1 MINYLACNIEKET
14 FPFECSFCNFSGPR
28 RDNLFLHLK
37 CTHLDEITPKIENF
51 NESKHVKIP
60 DCGNKICKKLF
71 GLNRPHLFCEKCTDK
86 EPKKYWQKRT
96 LCTLCGQSVQTIAMK
111 EHMIVAHNKGQLI
124 SEWLLD
130 VFIWTKKQTKIF
142 LSCCLPLWNRSN
154 QKRMQNII
162 LKPNYCC

>member
-1 MINYLACNIEKET
+1 MNYLAYNIEKET

-51 NESKHVKIP
+51 DESKHVKIP

-71 GLNRPHLFCEKCTDK
+71 GLNRPQLFCEKCTDK

-111 EHMIVAHNKGQLI
+111 EHMIVAHNKG
-124 SEWLLD
+124 
-130 VFIWTKKQTKIF
+130 TF
-142 LSCCLPLWNRSN
+142 LSEDANFFVI
-154 QKRMQNII
+154 KFI
-162 LKPNYCC
+162 

>member
-1 MINYLACNIEKET
+1 MSPLPIFSIIPIFYRFCCQKSLINYLAYNIEKEA

-51 NESKHVKIP
+51 DESKHVKIP

-96 LCTLCGQSVQTIAMK
+96 LCTLCGQRWFSVGICK
-111 EHMIVAHNKGQLI
+111 YNPGYKSHD
-124 SEWLLD
+124 LLE
-130 VFIWTKKQTKIF
+130 FECSHWWKIY
-142 LSCCLPLWNRSN
+142 
-154 QKRMQNII
+154 
-162 LKPNYCC
+162 LKYSLTRFALQ